1 MADSSLV
8 EAVMSGFV
16 KKNDNANSEYEPTLI
31 ANHDGRT
38 MEKALKEELER
49 SQDFDMSVAFVSQG
63 AIQTLK
69 QHFLDFADNN
79 NHDSGRII
87 TSTFNYFNSPK
98 AFKELLKLQQD
109 TGIQIQVWQPG
120 QQTTIQDEIIEET
133 GTEVSGTTAD
143 YPYHPKGYVF
153 RHSAGNEPLYATYIG
168 SSNLTINAL
177 NSNREWNLKVATADD
192 SGLAEQLAA
201 EIDSQISESK
211 PLTDAWLALYEED
224 FKKYAP
230 PRQPNR
236 RHRNDS
242 DIAIAPN
249 AMQAEALMNLV

>member
-8 EAVMSGFV
+8 EAVISGFV
-16 KKNDNANSEYEPTLI
+16 EKKENANSEYEPTLI
-31 ANHDGRT
+31 VNHDGRT

-120 QQTTIQDEIIEET
+120 QQATIPDEITEET
-133 GTEVSGTTAD
+133 DIAASGATAD

-168 SSNLTINAL
+168 SSNLTI
-177 NSNREWNLKVATADD
+177 
-192 SGLAEQLAA
+192 
-201 EIDSQISESK
+201 
-211 PLTDAWLALYEED
+211 
-224 FKKYAP
+224 
-230 PRQPNR
+230 
-236 RHRNDS
+236 
-242 DIAIAPN
+242 
-249 AMQAEALMNLV
+249 